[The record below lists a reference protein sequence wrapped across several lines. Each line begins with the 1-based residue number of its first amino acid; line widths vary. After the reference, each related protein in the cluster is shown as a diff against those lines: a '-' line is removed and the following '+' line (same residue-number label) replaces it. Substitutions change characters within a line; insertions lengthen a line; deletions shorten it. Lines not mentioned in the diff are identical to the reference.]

1 MGGGRMGP
9 PREFGTPLPPTLLRP
24 PLELFPYQLP
34 YLYITYPLPHT
45 PSLSPTLIL
54 YLYTLPLAP
63 TPMHPTPTCILVL
76 GKVAI
81 LWHFPRADRRPI
93 GIAPSLVLFFTRTRM
108 GLGPSA
114 YLFRPT
120 QVMNIIDG
128 DSVTAQL
135 MLGDLNQLKE
145 DMGQSFEKKVLKAY
159 ADLHNPI
166 EDVSNA
172 IKKLHKHAKIDRDD
186 KAGSAGK

>member
-1 MGGGRMGP
+1 GKKRRTDEGGDAGGGDAGDAGAVQPGGRKPRPKPQPVPEWLKKFRNLKTLWTTVSGQAKIILRLIESKDPKWKFADSEEMRGP
-9 PREFGTPLPPTLLRP
+9 
-24 PLELFPYQLP
+24 
-34 YLYITYPLPHT
+34 
-45 PSLSPTLIL
+45 LSRQ
-54 YLYTLPLAP
+54 YT
-63 TPMHPTPTCILVL
+63 M
-76 GKVAI
+76 
-81 LWHFPRADRRPI
+81 
-93 GIAPSLVLFFTRTRM
+93 
-108 GLGPSA
+108 
-114 YLFRPT
+114 
-120 QVMNIIDG
+120 VMNIIDG

-186 KAGSAGK
+186 K